1 MYQYVRLHTMEE
13 AIAQEFRVAHYF
25 LGRHF
30 GQQSLIHIADSDS
43 LN

>member
-1 MYQYVRLHTMEE
+1 MYQYLRLLAMEE
-13 AIAQEFRVAHYF
+13 ANAQKFRVAHYF

-43 LN
+43 LD